1 MAEKRLLLHLISSRT
16 KYDVPCAQVVPTF
29 GIEMGWRWITAC
41 IFRRSEPRPLR
52 VTFHAHDRSEF
63 TSVDAWAVTIIQ
75 FTSTAM
81 GSRRWSEEKD
91 RIDTSF
97 LDQKQ

>member
-1 MAEKRLLLHLISSRT
+1 MTFVVLCRVAPVI
-16 KYDVPCAQVVPTF
+16 VPNSTF
-29 GIEMGWRWITAC
+29 GMAMCWRRITAC

-52 VTFHAHDRSEF
+52 VTFHVHD
-63 TSVDAWAVTIIQ
+63 TSVDQRPPGLTIIQ

-91 RIDTSF
+91 RVDISF